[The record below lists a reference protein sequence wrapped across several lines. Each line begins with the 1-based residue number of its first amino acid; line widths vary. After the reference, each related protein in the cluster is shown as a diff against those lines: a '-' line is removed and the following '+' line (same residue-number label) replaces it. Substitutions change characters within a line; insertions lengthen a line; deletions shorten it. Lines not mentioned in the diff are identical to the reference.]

1 MAKKSQKGFQNQWL
15 LGNYQLN
22 PQRNITTHLTCMVKV
37 KMNKLGQHQM
47 LKEMER
53 YWVNHM

>member
-15 LGNYQLN
+15 LGNYQLH
-22 PQRNITTHLTCMVKV
+22 PQRNITTHLTRMVKV

-53 YWVNHM
+53 YWVTHM